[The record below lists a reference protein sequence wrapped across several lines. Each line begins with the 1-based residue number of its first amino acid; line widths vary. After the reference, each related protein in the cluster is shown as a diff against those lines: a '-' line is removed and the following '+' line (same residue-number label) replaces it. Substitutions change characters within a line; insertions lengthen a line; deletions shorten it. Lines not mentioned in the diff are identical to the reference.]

1 MNKKLMAAAVA
12 GALVAPAAF
21 AQSSTVQ
28 IYGLLNME
36 YGFVS
41 QPNTAAGVG
50 RSNVDALN
58 SGASRIGFKGEEK
71 LAGGL
76 SAFWQCESDVRF
88 LGGAAQSNGN
98 LCDRNSAL
106 GLKGGFGSVFVGTWD
121 SPLKRVA
128 GITRITNETGW
139 IGTQLMTASN
149 GGGWVGSFS
158 TRNTNTVNY
167 DTPNFGGFSASFQYT
182 TLQTAR
188 NNTVTATISNGLAVT
203 PKGRQ
208 MSMSG
213 QYVAGPMAIV
223 AAYSVNDK
231 DRATGGSSAA
241 TYTLG
246 AEDTA
251 WLIGGTYQI
260 GPVKLGLSYIDAE
273 LEGMAGNVVT
283 PGVSTERKSWALAAD
298 WKLGGPHSLK
308 FGYNDAGDA
317 KQSNGAGNNTGA
329 KLIQIGYNHALSK
342 RTTASLTYGR
352 MDNDS
357 AGSYNFTGH
366 TAATSGDN
374 SSVFVLGLV
383 HTF

>member
-36 YGFVS
+36 YGFVN

-71 LAGGL
+71 LAGGM

-88 LGGAAQSNGN
+88 LGGSTQSNGN

-121 SPLKRVA
+121 SPMKRVA

-139 IGTQLMTASN
+139 VGTQLMTASN
-149 GGGWVGSFS
+149 GGAWAGSFS

-188 NNTVTATISNGLAVT
+188 NNTVTTTISNGLAVT

-231 DRATGGSSAA
+231 DRAAGGSSVA

-246 AEDTA
+246 NKDTA

-260 GPVKLGLSYIDAE
+260 GPVKLGLTYLDAE
-273 LEGMAGNVVT
+273 LEGTGG
-283 PGVSTERKSWALAAD
+283 PGISTERKSWAIAGD
-298 WKLGGPHSLK
+298 WNLGGPHSIK

-317 KQSNGAGNNTGA
+317 KQSNGLGNNTGA
-329 KLIQIGYNHALSK
+329 KLYQVGYNHALSK
-342 RTTASLTYGR
+342 RTTASLTWAR

-366 TAATSGDN
+366 TASTSGD
-374 SSVFVLGLV
+374 SSNVFVLGLV

>member
-36 YGFVS
+36 YGFVN
-41 QPNTAAGVG
+41 QPNTAAGAG
-50 RSNVDALN
+50 RSNVDALD

-71 LAGGL
+71 LAGGM

-88 LGGAAQSNGN
+88 LGGSTQSNGD

-121 SPLKRVA
+121 SPMKRVA
-128 GITRITNETGW
+128 AITRVTNETGW
-139 IGTQLMTASN
+139 LGTQLMTVSN
-149 GGGWVGSFS
+149 GGAWTGSFS

-167 DTPNFGGFSASFQYT
+167 DTPKFGGFSASFQYT

-188 NNTVTATISNGLAVT
+188 NNTVTGTISNGLAVT

-223 AAYSVNDK
+223 GAYSKFDK
-231 DRATGGSSAA
+231 DRASGGSSVA
-241 TYTLG
+241 TYTAG
-246 AEDTA
+246 NEDSA

-260 GPVKLGLSYIDAE
+260 GPVKLGLTYIDAE
-273 LEGMAGNVVT
+273 LESGLAGAT
-283 PGVSTERKSWALAAD
+283 ATTERKSWNIAGD
-298 WKLGGPHSLK
+298 WKLGGPHSVK
-308 FGYNDAGDA
+308 FGYAQAGDA
-317 KQSNGAGNNTGA
+317 KNAAIVGGGNNTGA
-329 KLIQIGYNHALSK
+329 KMYQIGYGHALSK
-342 RTTASLTYGR
+342 RTSASLSWAR

-366 TAATSGDN
+366 SAATSGDS
-374 SSVFVLGLV
+374 SSVIVLGLV